1 MMELRDFLSLFA
13 EALLII
19 ALPIIIAAAIQHLR
33 LTTQRLRAGMSEEN
47 QQAIE
52 QAVRI
57 AVRAAEQLGLLDQLA
72 GPEKRKRA
80 IEIAQ
85 AFLQERGIR
94 LDLDKI
100 ASLIEAEV
108 LSQFNNPD
116 TLADTAQARQALI
129 DKAVEAAV
137 LAAEQSGMSGLI
149 RNIGIEKKAYALQM
163 ATQYL
168 RQHGITVDTGLL
180 GGLIEAQLLRLMLA
194 ARGELPDMASTGAT
208 DEPAEYA

>member
-1 MMELRDFLSLFA
+1 MELRDFLSLFA
-13 EALLII
+13 EALLIV
-19 ALPIIIAAAIQHLR
+19 ALPIVIAAAIQHLR
-33 LTTQRLRAGMSEEN
+33 LTTQRLRAGMGEQN
-47 QQAIE
+47 QQAVE
-52 QAVRI
+52 QAIRI

-72 GPEKRKRA
+72 GPEKRQRA

-108 LSQFNNPD
+108 LSQFNNPES
-116 TLADTAQARQALI
+116 LADTAQARQALI

-149 RNIGIEKKAYALQM
+149 RNIGAEKKAYALQM

-168 RQHGITVDTGLL
+168 RQHGIKIDPGLL

-194 ARGELPDMASTGAT
+194 ARGELPGVSPTGAAT
-208 DEPAEYA
+208 EPTEYA

>member
-1 MMELRDFLSLFA
+1 MQD
-13 EALLII
+13 
-19 ALPIIIAAAIQHLR
+19 
-33 LTTQRLRAGMSEEN
+33 
-47 QQAIE
+47 
-52 QAVRI
+52 
-57 AVRAAEQLGLLDQLA
+57 
-72 GPEKRKRA
+72 
-80 IEIAQ
+80 
-85 AFLQERGIR
+85 RGIK

-116 TLADTAQARQALI
+116 TLTDTAQARQALI

-137 LAAEQSGMSGLI
+137 LAAEKSGMSGLI
-149 RNIGIEKKAYALQM
+149 RNIGVEKKAYALQM

-168 RQHGITVDTGLL
+168 RQHGITVDPGLL

-208 DEPAEYA
+208 TEPTEYA